1 MARRVRRPT
10 DTRSTTAVSTAVP
23 DLVADLS
30 HVESLQRS
38 LHHLLRDLSNKH
50 PKEAQPLLGAA
61 RLIEMATAKLDGR
74 IHDVLAEHDR
84 VVTERDDLA
93 LRVTHSRAE
102 AAATNI
108 ELERTKS
115 SKPSSRKR
123 KSTDGSDGD
132 DVFARAQEYLDRK
145 LQKKPREAS

>member
-1 MARRVRRPT
+1 MARRFRRST
-10 DTRSTTAVSTAVP
+10 DTRSTTAVITTIPA
-23 DLVADLS
+23 LVADLNK
-30 HVESLQRS
+30 VESLQRS
-38 LHHLLRDLSNKH
+38 LHNMLRALSNQH
-50 PKEAQPLLGAA
+50 PEEAKPLLGAA
-61 RLIEMATAKLDGR
+61 RLIETATAKLDGR
-74 IHDVLAEHDR
+74 IHEVLDEHDR

-102 AAATNI
+102 AAATKI

-123 KSTDGSDGD
+123 KSTDGD

-145 LQKKPREAS
+145 LKKKPRE